1 MKQQKTE
8 VNMMNTRLNVKSR
21 KRIAGLLAFLIAAF
35 IVGGVIG
42 A

>member
-1 MKQQKTE
+1 
-8 VNMMNTRLNVKSR
+8 MMNTRLNVKSR